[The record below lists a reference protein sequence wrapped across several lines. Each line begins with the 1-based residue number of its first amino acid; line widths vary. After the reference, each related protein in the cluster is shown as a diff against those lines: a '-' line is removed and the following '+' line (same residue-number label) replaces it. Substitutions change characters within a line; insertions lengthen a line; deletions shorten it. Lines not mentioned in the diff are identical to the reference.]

1 MSARWV
7 EPEGT
12 PEQIADACVAHLAA
26 GGRVDVMRQTGRWEP
41 TAVCEAGAFAYH
53 LRNGTR
59 FALVYSD
66 PPQPEPAPAASRAW
80 AGPFA
85 SPQPER
91 PRGHTSI
98 CRCGGCLAAESARV
112 DPPEG
117 VTPDPD
123 GFAGYHGCPSAPCT
137 GTLAATCKAAG
148 DCATLVLLDRP
159 GYSRPDRVPAPE
171 GVTEIGWTEPTDDE
185 PRSLPI
191 VWGRD
196 VPREGW
202 ERMLSDGFWHDNV
215 APLADR
221 LYVIRLAPS
230 PPVPETERVPWCE
243 AVGRTLALAA
253 VSRQITG
260 CGQTVGVAP
269 WIEGAGWRDFVDDDG
284 CVSVLPLDGTD
295 GH

>member
-196 VPREGW
+196 VPPEGLW
-202 ERMLSDGFWHDNV
+202 ERRRL
-215 APLADR
+215 LADAAGWLR
-221 LYVIRLAPS
+221 AGEGFPAQPDLPYVIRPIPS
-230 PPVPETERVPWCE
+230 PPVPETERV
-243 AVGRTLALAA
+243 R
-253 VSRQITG
+253 
-260 CGQTVGVAP
+260 GVM
-269 WIEGAGWRDFVDDDG
+269 D
-284 CVSVLPLDGTD
+284 LPKHSTR
-295 GH
+295 

>member
-1 MSARWV
+1 MTARWV

-117 VTPDPD
+117 VT
-123 GFAGYHGCPSAPCT
+123 
-137 GTLAATCKAAG
+137 
-148 DCATLVLLDRP
+148 V
-159 GYSRPDRVPAPE
+159 
-171 GVTEIGWTEPTDDE
+171 IGWTEPTDDE

-191 VWGRD
+191 VWGYD
-196 VPREGW
+196 AQKGEW
-202 ERMLSDGFWHDNV
+202 ERRRL
-215 APLADR
+215 LAGARWLGARHVSCPQPD
-221 LYVIRLAPS
+221 LPYVIRPIPP
-230 PPVPETERVPWCE
+230 PPVPETERVRLDQI
-243 AVGRTLALAA
+243 VGRRLPGRAWEVTEFGFDPMDGYVAQGHPSDDDLHP
-253 VSRQITG
+253 
-260 CGQTVGVAP
+260 VAP
-269 WIEGAGWRDFVDDDG
+269 FYVDADG
-284 CVSVLPLDGTD
+284 YVSVLPLDGTD
-295 GH
+295 GD

>member
-171 GVTEIGWTEPTDDE
+171 GVTVIGWTEPTDDE

-191 VWGRD
+191 VEPDANGYFPPAPD
-196 VPREGW
+196 GW
-202 ERMLSDGFWHDNV
+202 QWWYQNEFRTLR
-215 APLADR
+215 P
-221 LYVIRLAPS
+221 IPS
-230 PPVPETERVPWCE
+230 PPVPETERVRLDQI
-243 AVGRTLALAA
+243 VGRRLPGRAWEVTEFGFDPMDGYVAQGHPSDDDLHP
-253 VSRQITG
+253 
-260 CGQTVGVAP
+260 VAP
-269 WIEGAGWRDFVDDDG
+269 FYVDADG
-284 CVSVLPLDGTD
+284 YVSVLPLDGTD
-295 GH
+295 GD